1 MHLQIYKNS
10 HNKDNPEMRMI
21 QKIMDQKI
29 PPKWERGKTNSHTGN
44 NPTNHLQQA
53 YKFEYH
59 ISLNKHPDAYL
70 KFRLKEGEGRNYRK
84 EGT

>member
-29 PPKWERGKTNSHTGN
+29 PPKWERGKTDSHMG
-44 NPTNHLQQA
+44 
-53 YKFEYH
+53 
-59 ISLNKHPDAYL
+59 
-70 KFRLKEGEGRNYRK
+70 
-84 EGT
+84 